1 MVLAWCMLGILAS
14 IAACSRQPKY
24 AAAPVEGG
32 NIVINTAPL
41 ALDVPHYFSYAT
53 QGKHVDFF
61 VIRMHDRILSFLD
74 ACITCFPQKLG
85 YRHEEGSVVCRACGT
100 RYSIFK
106 LEKGIGGCYPI
117 KVEGKQVNGAYLIA
131 RPALDRHA
139 AKF

>member
-1 MVLAWCMLGILAS
+1 MLGILAS
-14 IAACSRQPKY
+14 LASCSRQPKY
-24 AAAPVEGG
+24 AAPPVEGG
-32 NIVINTAPL
+32 NIVIGISPL
-41 ALDVPHYFSYAT
+41 PLNIPQYFSYPA

-74 ACITCFPQKLG
+74 ACMTCFPHKLG
-85 YRHEEGSVVCRACGT
+85 YRYEEGSVVCRACDT

-117 KVEGKQVNGAYLIA
+117 KVEGKQVNEAYLIA
-131 RPALDRHA
+131 RSVLDRHA